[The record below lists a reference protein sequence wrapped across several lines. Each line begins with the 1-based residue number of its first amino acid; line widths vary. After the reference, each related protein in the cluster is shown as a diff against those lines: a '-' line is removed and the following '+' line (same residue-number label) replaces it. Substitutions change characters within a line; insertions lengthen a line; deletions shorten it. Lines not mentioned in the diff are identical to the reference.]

1 MMCSSDPRASGKR
14 HPGSNIRGLTLI
26 ELMIALTILA
36 ILMALAVPSFK
47 DAALN
52 SSLRAISSNLYASA
66 QLARSE
72 AIKRNAVVT
81 LCRTTDGA
89 TCAVASNWATGWV
102 VRSGTTVLQH
112 QPAAAQGF
120 KVTQSGTAANLT
132 FQPIGVGATAAT
144 FTVCRSSPVGNQ
156 ERVVSISAT
165 GNAYV
170 TSTEAGACP

>member
-1 MMCSSDPRASGKR
+1 MTFSDPRHSTRR
-14 HPGSNIRGLTLI
+14 HHGSNSRGLTLV
-26 ELMIALTILA
+26 ELMIAMTVLGIL
-36 ILMALAVPSFK
+36 LALAVPSFR

-52 SSLRAISSNLYASA
+52 SSLRAISSNLNASV

-72 AIKRNAVVT
+72 AIKRNVPIT
-81 LCRTTDGA
+81 LCRANTTGTA
-89 TCAVASNWATGWV
+89 CAVDSNWAAGWIV
-102 VRSGTTVLQH
+102 VASGTVLQYQ
-112 QPAAAQGF
+112 QPVAQGF

-156 ERVVSISAT
+156 ERVVNISAT